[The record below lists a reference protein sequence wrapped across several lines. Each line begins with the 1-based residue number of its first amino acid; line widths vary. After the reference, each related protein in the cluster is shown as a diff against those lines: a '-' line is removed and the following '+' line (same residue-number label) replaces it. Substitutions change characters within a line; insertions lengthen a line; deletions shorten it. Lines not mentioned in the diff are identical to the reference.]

1 MFKFIT
7 KTLFCLLLINSNNAI
22 NIKNFKYSRIITM
35 YNDIDNVNQN
45 KSFNNQIYNNKIYKL
60 PKNVRVNYKIAK
72 KKSNRLIYDKLNLIL
87 KNQNEI
93 IDKTVSFIS
102 DNMVNEILYL
112 LKFYNLSNDHINS
125 YIYIIFYE
133 MVWVGYKILRINT
146 NKNFDI
152 SNEDSQLLGQQ
163 LLINILIYIFVKNLF
178 INTFV
183 YTLNN

>member
-1 MFKFIT
+1 
-7 KTLFCLLLINSNNAI
+7 
-22 NIKNFKYSRIITM
+22 M

-87 KNQNEI
+87 QNQNEI

-133 MVWVGYKILRINT
+133 IVH
-146 NKNFDI
+146 F
-152 SNEDSQLLGQQ
+152 
-163 LLINILIYIFVKNLF
+163 
-178 INTFV
+178 
-183 YTLNN
+183 